1 MIGMNSLV
9 EISLNRNQNFVYD
22 YDGDFHD
29 PTLMG
34 YSKSSLG
41 PKGFIKSGTAPLS
54 YIELDKSDSSY
65 SLSYYKDYYRA
76 HQTPGLSNQG
86 RQARNQPLSLSGRE
100 HKSFMIDRR
109 GLMRNKHKAL
119 LKFIKGVM

>member
-9 EISLNRNQNFVYD
+9 KISLNRNQNFVYD

-41 PKGFIKSGTAPLS
+41 PKRLTKSGTTPLS
-54 YIELDKSDSSY
+54 YIELDKSDILY
-65 SLSYYKDYYRA
+65 SLSYYKDYYRVY
-76 HQTPGLSNQG
+76 QTPRLSSQG
-86 RQARNQPLSLSGRE
+86 RQALNQPLSLSRKE
-100 HKSFMIDRR
+100 PKSFMIDRR
-109 GLMRNKHKAL
+109 GLIQNKHKAL

>member
-1 MIGMNSLV
+1 MIDMNSLV
-9 EISLNRNQNFVYD
+9 EISLHKNQNFAYG
-22 YDGDFHD
+22 YDGDFHN

-34 YSKSSLG
+34 YSNLSLG
-41 PKGFIKSGTAPLS
+41 SSGTAPLS
-54 YIELDKSDSSY
+54 FIELDKSDISN
-65 SLSYYKDYYRA
+65 SLSYYKDRYGA
-76 HQTPGLSNQG
+76 HQTPRLSSQG

-109 GLMRNKHKAL
+109 GLMTNKHKAL

>member
-1 MIGMNSLV
+1 MIDINSLV

-22 YDGDFHD
+22 FDDDFHD

-41 PKGFIKSGTAPLS
+41 SKRLIKSGTVPLS
-54 YIELDKSDSSY
+54 FIELDKSDISY
-65 SLSYYKDYYRA
+65 SLSYYKDYWE
-76 HQTPGLSNQG
+76 HQTPRLSNQG
-86 RQARNQPLSLSGRE
+86 RHALKQPLSLSGRKS
-100 HKSFMIDRR
+100 KSFMIDRR
-109 GLMRNKHKAL
+109 GLMTNKHKAL

>member
-1 MIGMNSLV
+1 MIDMNSLV
-9 EISLNRNQNFVYD
+9 EISLHKNQNFAYD

-41 PKGFIKSGTAPLS
+41 PKKLIKSGIAPLS
-54 YIELDKSDSSY
+54 FIELDKSDISN
-65 SLSYYKDYYRA
+65 SLSYYKDRYGA
-76 HQTPGLSNQG
+76 HQTPRLSIQG
-86 RQARNQPLSLSGRE
+86 RPALNQPLSLSGRE
-100 HKSFMIDRR
+100 PKSFMIDRR

>member
-1 MIGMNSLV
+1 MIDMNSLV
-9 EISLNRNQNFVYD
+9 EISLHKNQNFAYD

-41 PKGFIKSGTAPLS
+41 STRLIKSGTVPLS
-54 YIELDKSDSSY
+54 YIELDKSDRSY
-65 SLSYYKDYYRA
+65 SLSYYKDRYRV
-76 HQTPGLSNQG
+76 HQTPRLSIQE
-86 RQARNQPLSLSGRE
+86 RQALNQPMLSRRE
-100 HKSFMIDRR
+100 PKSFMIDRR
-109 GLMRNKHKAL
+109 GLMKDKHKAL